1 MGSVSSSFTWN
12 KSNFVNFD
20 MTPQELINKIDKY
33 KDCYENMQD
42 IKYFIV
48 KNVLIIF

>member
-1 MGSVSSSFTWN
+1 
-12 KSNFVNFD
+12 

-33 KDCYENMQD
+33 KDRYENMQD